1 MNISDVDEIYK
12 IATYG
17 KVNEERVSI
26 IKEKNGEY
34 LVSTNAVSYTHL

>member
-1 MNISDVDEIYK
+1 MNISDVDELQ

-26 IKEKNGEY
+26 IKEKTENIW
-34 LVSTNAVSYTHL
+34 LVQMTVR

>member
-26 IKEKNGEY
+26 IKEKQENIW
-34 LVSTNAVSYTHL
+34 LVQMTVR